1 MPSSSSKKFNLTLPF
16 VEGNAIETAATERG
30 VSASQII
37 RERLSEWESLS
48 STQKETDHIPP
59 PPDLAAFTTQLQPLV
74 EQLNS
79 VQQAVDQLNEQLRC
93 AEGNRQTNSGQ
104 PDPQIRALLQ
114 PVHTRLQQVET
125 QVGVMGNLIQQ
136 IVQQMGSHQLRLE
149 AWLEAIYV
157 IAQPLLLD
165 HQPEDVQKDRQEWI
179 KELQHRLEHHLETC
193 K

>member
-1 MPSSSSKKFNLTLPF
+1 MASSSSQFNITLPP
-16 VEGNAIETAATERG
+16 VQANAIREAATERG
-30 VSASQII
+30 ISVPQII

-48 STQKETDHIPP
+48 SKQKKTDYTPLQSDI
-59 PPDLAAFTTQLQPLV
+59 AAFTSQLQPLV
-74 EQLNS
+74 EQLNL
-79 VQQAVDQLNEQLRC
+79 VQQAVVQLSD
-93 AEGNRQTNSGQ
+93 RQTNSTQ
-104 PDPQIRALLQ
+104 PDPQIRAALQ
-114 PVHTRLQQVET
+114 PVHTRLQQIET

-136 IVQQMGSHQLRLE
+136 IVQQMGNHQLRLE

-165 HQPEDVQKDRQEWI
+165 NQPEDVQKDRQEWI